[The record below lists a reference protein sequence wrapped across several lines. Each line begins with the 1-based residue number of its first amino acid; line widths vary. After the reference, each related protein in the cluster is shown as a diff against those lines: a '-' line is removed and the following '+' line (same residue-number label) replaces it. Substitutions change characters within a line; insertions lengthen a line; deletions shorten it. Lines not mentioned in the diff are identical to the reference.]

1 MMGEWKH
8 TAVRFLQHVLHG
20 IILKPNSDKLKT
32 CIRNPRA
39 TAKKISKHIKTNKS
53 NNSSPIVSQYKAK
66 YQ

>member
-8 TAVRFLQHVLHG
+8 TAVRFLQHALHG

-53 NNSSPIVSQYKAK
+53 NN
-66 YQ
+66 